1 MRKQVTPP
9 MRSGNSDSTR
19 DRLEMLLEANHE
31 MNHGERFHGV
41 VAVISPGEL
50 VDKITI
56 LEIKSKKIIDP
67 DKKSHIDYE
76 LSTLT
81 ELYNKIFSDVDQKR
95 IAEDIKKQLLDI
107 NSLLWG
113 FEELIR
119 ELQRNND
126 FSERYISTSVGISR
140 NNDLRHRLKHEI
152 DKLLN
157 SCVSEQKSHKIASDL
172 PCRFFNAK
180 KSVLVNDTY
189 CGFRRGFLL

>member
-1 MRKQVTPP
+1 MRKQVMA
-9 MRSGNSDSTR
+9 MRSGNSNSTR
-19 DRLEMLLEANHE
+19 DRLDMLLEANHE

-67 DKKSHIDYE
+67 DKKFHIDYE

-81 ELYNKIFSDVDQKR
+81 ELYNKIFSDVNQKR
-95 IAEDIKKQLLDI
+95 IADDIKKQLFDI

-126 FSERYISTSVGISR
+126 FSERYVSTSVGISR
-140 NNDLRHRLKHEI
+140 NNDLRHHLKHEI
-152 DKLLN
+152 DQLLN
-157 SCVSEQKSHKIASDL
+157 SCVSEQKSHKIVVNFTGS
-172 PCRFFNAK
+172 FF
-180 KSVLVNDTY
+180 KSQKSAVVSDTY